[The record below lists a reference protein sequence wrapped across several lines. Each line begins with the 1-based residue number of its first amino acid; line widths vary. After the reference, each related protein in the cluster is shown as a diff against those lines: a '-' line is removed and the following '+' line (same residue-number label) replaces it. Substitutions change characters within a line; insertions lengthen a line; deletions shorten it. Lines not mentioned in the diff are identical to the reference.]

1 MDKPTDNAT
10 KTASHID
17 AEYIVP
23 QGAGQTKTSSSA
35 RMVVFPPADPTS
47 EQRMKLIE
55 DSDVLDF
62 WDRPEEDGYTETDGA
77 PI

>member
-1 MDKPTDNAT
+1 MDNERKA
-10 KTASHID
+10 ARRID
-17 AEYIVP
+17 AECVVP
-23 QGAGQTKTSSSA
+23 DGAGQTRTSSSA

-55 DSDVLDF
+55 DSGVLDF